1 MGSHWQAAVHA
12 GGLFHLTPNPNTP
25 STVREAVRA
34 GSVFHVFKA
43 EEKRQWWA
51 AVGELL
57 AVCLITLA
65 STATDDDIVD
75 NFNEYLVIY
84 GE

>member
-1 MGSHWQAAVHA
+1 M
-12 GGLFHLTPNPNTP
+12 
-25 STVREAVRA
+25 
-34 GSVFHVFKA
+34 FKA